1 MKDGADTRASRT
13 DGTLPPWFSQ
23 VRASV
28 KWRTDLPSSME
39 LQGRRR
45 DEFSAATVRLARVF
59 GVRSGQ
65 FVTALQI
72 PFSSIY
78 LPLLAALALSS
89 EIVHPQ
95 LAVAGAGL
103 TVAGSVFARYVRTLE
118 RTAPWVPAALCSACF
133 AALGLLAAALGSHG
147 YLVTVLALL
156 PATWLAYAYLW
167 RGAVWGVLATGV
179 LMAANTVADTG
190 ERPPLDGAYY
200 AVLPL
205 VALAMTSACVLVT
218 EGWEVQRSKLRAER
232 ARLDDALADKSRTA
246 VLLEAM
252 LDSLD
257 SSVVA
262 FDTDGQM
269 LLSNASHLYPLSWA
283 GVVGASPRVIF
294 EEDGTT
300 PVPMEA
306 YPSELA
312 KQGITV
318 DERLSAQWL
327 ARVTTAALSPSAPG
341 RPRSVH
347 PRDRGPSCPATSSHL
362 SS

>member
-1 MKDGADTRASRT
+1 
-13 DGTLPPWFSQ
+13 
-23 VRASV
+23 
-28 KWRTDLPSSME
+28 ME